1 MNITLSIVAGS
12 SAELQEAINGL
23 ASFAVIPGG
32 AATSKS
38 EPEKSKRSNKATTQ
52 TEKAPETEPV
62 VESVAVEDTEETQ
75 PEETPE
81 EIPTVVELRAE
92 AQKHGQSPEGK
103 KAIKALLVKF
113 GSKSIS
119 DVPEGKR
126 TAFMVELI
134 DL

>member
-1 MNITLSIVAGS
+1 MNITLSIEAGNS
-12 SAELQEAINGL
+12 VELQEAINGL
-23 ASFAVIPGG
+23 ASFAVITGG

-38 EPEKSKRSNKATTQ
+38 DPEKPKQGNKATTQ
-52 TEKAPETEPV
+52 TEKAPETEPG
-62 VESVAVEDTEETQ
+62 VESAAVEDTKEM

-81 EIPTVVELRAE
+81 DIPTVVELRAE

-103 KAIKALLVKF
+103 KAIKTLLIKF

-126 TAFMVELI
+126 TAFIDELSA
-134 DL
+134 L